1 AQERYSREW
10 WLVGLGA
17 TLFWS
22 AVGVIVAAFGAG
34 GAIHG
39 PPPVTGNPP
48 RGRSWA
54 LVLFL
59 ETGSFLYRLLVG
71 YLMASIVVGVFVL
84 PFIGLGFAFESS
96 LHKFRGTAL
105 ALAASGA
112 YLGGLAGGTAGGL
125 VGALFA
131 VRSPP
136 ETEYGVAR
144 WAIIGSV

>member
-1 AQERYSREW
+1 MRHKQQSLGKVIRTAAVAGGFGGALWFLMLLIFVPAQERYSREW

-59 ETGSFLYRLLVG
+59 ATGSFLY
-71 YLMASIVVGVFVL
+71 
-84 PFIGLGFAFESS
+84 
-96 LHKFRGTAL
+96 
-105 ALAASGA
+105 
-112 YLGGLAGGTAGGL
+112 
-125 VGALFA
+125 
-131 VRSPP
+131 
-136 ETEYGVAR
+136 
-144 WAIIGSV
+144 